1 MIIYCIT
8 NSVNGMRYIGAAK
21 SFKERKQKH
30 LSDARRGKGREGSIQ
45 DAMRSFGEENFRFEV
60 IDEAEDYASLSERE
74 HYWIQRFNSLSPNG
88 YNLLLGNYATKVK
101 NNFRHVSVEINGKK
115 FKTIKSAAQFYG
127 VTESCFRYRL
137 DKGWTTEEAAGMA
150 DLPDDYY
157 VQETFVP
164 ITIDGIKFRCMSDGA
179 RHFGVVLCTLRQ
191 RLDKGYSPEQAVG
204 LEPPPAKEPFCH
216 PNMKKITINGI
227 SFDSQ
232 RQACLYFSKKTGLKP
247 RTLKARLNKGWSWE
261 DILSPEV
268 SNRHRVPRKSKKEY
282 TAFGKT
288 YRTSAELGDAFG
300 VSASYIRVLMCKN
313 KGKSLEWL
321 ISEKLNKMEA

>member
-74 HYWIQRFNSLSPNG
+74 HYWIQKFNSLSPNG

-127 VTESCFRYRL
+127 VTESCFRNRL
-137 DKGWTTEEAAGMA
+137 DRGCTLEQAAGLT
-150 DLPDDYY
+150 DLPEEFG

-164 ITIDGIKFRCMSDGA
+164 ITIGGNYFRCKADAA
-179 RHFGVVLCTLRQ
+179 RHFGIKVGTLHARMRRGCT
-191 RLDKGYSPEQAVG
+191 PEQAVG
-204 LEPPPAKEPFCH
+204 VEPIPEKRFLH
-216 PNMKKITINGI
+216 PNMSEVTIFGKTFDSRKQAFEHYSKKIGVK
-227 SFDSQ
+227 
-232 RQACLYFSKKTGLKP
+232 A
-247 RTLKARLNKGWSWE
+247 RTLKARYDAGWSWE
-261 DILSPEV
+261 DILSPEI
-268 SNRHRVPRKSKKEY
+268 SNRQRVLRKAEKEY

-288 YRTSAELGDAFG
+288 YRTSAELGGAFG
-300 VSASYIRVLMCKN
+300 VSASYIRVLMCRN